1 MQSDA
6 RKVFLPSYWS
16 VVSGQWSVV
25 REQSPNLK
33 VSLIV
38 LRHIVVQAE
47 QEGETKEKSKASKKE
62 KIRRVFASLRFYL
75 DRKCQTSWLSK

>member
-1 MQSDA
+1 MLLQESSTC
-6 RKVFLPSYWS
+6 KVTVEKFSSQVTGQWS

-25 REQSPNLK
+25 TEQSPNLK

-47 QEGETKEKSKASKKE
+47 QEGETKEKSKASEKE
-62 KIRRVFASLRFYL
+62 K
-75 DRKCQTSWLSK
+75 D

>member
-1 MQSDA
+1 MLERFSSQ
-6 RKVFLPSYWS
+6 VT
-16 VVSGQWSVV
+16 GQWS
-25 REQSPNLK
+25 EQSPNLK

>member
-1 MQSDA
+1 MWRFSSQATGQQS
-6 RKVFLPSYWS
+6 VVSGQWS
-16 VVSGQWSVV
+16 AVSGQWSAVSGQQSLVSGQWSVV
-25 REQSPNLK
+25 REQSPNLN

-62 KIRRVFASLRFYL
+62 KN
-75 DRKCQTSWLSK
+75 